1 MIIDRMNLQ
10 DLVIESLKHLN
21 RSSKIFEICK
31 YVWDN
36 YENDLISSGDIFY
49 TWQYDIRWAV
59 RELRLDGIL
68 KPATISPQGT
78 WELID

>member
-1 MIIDRMNLQ
+1 
-10 DLVIESLKHLN
+10 
-21 RSSKIFEICK
+21 
-31 YVWDN
+31 VWDN
-36 YENDLISSGDIFY
+36 YENDLRSSGDIFY
-49 TWQYDIRWAV
+49 TWQYDIKWSA